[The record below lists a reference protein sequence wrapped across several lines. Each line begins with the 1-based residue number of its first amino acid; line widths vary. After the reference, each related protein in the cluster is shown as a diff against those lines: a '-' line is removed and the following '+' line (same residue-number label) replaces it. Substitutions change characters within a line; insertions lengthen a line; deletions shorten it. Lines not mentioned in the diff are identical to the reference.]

1 MQMVI
6 VLVLI
11 KLFTYAKANTS
22 FAPNYES
29 HKVYGCTKFGD
40 SGLFGFG
47 DFVPFQFLQ
56 KRPKFPFRP
65 WTIVRGVNK

>member
-29 HKVYGCTKFGD
+29 HKVYGYTKFGD
-40 SGLFGFG
+40 T
-47 DFVPFQFLQ
+47 V
-56 KRPKFPFRP
+56 
-65 WTIVRGVNK
+65 